1 MALVG
6 TLLLAGIAINALTSA
21 GIGLLVFVADD
32 QQLRTLIF
40 WTMGG
45 FGGVTWTAIVPAL
58 LVLAISVPTCSLLRT
73 CSMRWRSASAR
84 RVTSAS
90 MSSG

>member
-1 MALVG
+1 MTLVG

-21 GIGLLVFVADD
+21 GIGMLVFVADD

-45 FGGVTWTAIVPAL
+45 FGAVTWTAIAAR
-58 LVLAISVPTCSLLRT
+58 LAGPR
-73 CSMRWRSASAR
+73 
-84 RVTSAS
+84 
-90 MSSG
+90 